1 MAQEKTGKL
10 AQIAKISGLSQSRLT
25 RIKEGETKNPLFMTN
40 IRILAAI
47 FQVFPDIN
55 IEKILFT
62 LSSVFISMLTERR
75 SSGMH
80 EGGPGKSWPKTTR
93 LAARLCLSR

>member
-1 MAQEKTGKL
+1 
-10 AQIAKISGLSQSRLT
+10 
-25 RIKEGETKNPLFMTN
+25 MTN
-40 IRILAAI
+40 MRILAAI

-75 SSGMH
+75 SIGMH
-80 EGGPGKSWPKTTR
+80 ETGPGKFCPEQRCWAHRFACQDKLGAPR
-93 LAARLCLSR
+93 HNVSRFYLDAKLTGNLMGPRAPI